1 LEHWLDLTLHVGE
14 GQGHAASP
22 ERDDAVVQQFRGQH
36 GERLVENDGSINIMA
51 DSDKTLKR
59 LIELGVI
66 GKADAEAAKDFY
78 G

>member
-1 LEHWLDLTLHVGE
+1 
-14 GQGHAASP
+14 
-22 ERDDAVVQQFRGQH
+22 
-36 GERLVENDGSINIMA
+36 MA